1 MICFTFAFGYD
12 IILIICQ
19 ISYWLLTCGNRWYNI
34 FCYRNRWWMAPRPNI
49 HCTHNNENN
58 LDDRCYPWLVRSVS
72 FVKKYLLIR
81 ILTKEFCQSLCI
93 LYNRLSW
100 NTLKEQKK
108 LPFISFEQELQTE
121 KMLTISIIRCPQIA
135 HFSDVCWNPEYC
147 KIKRNSNQM
156 VFIDILKF
164 QCLFKK
170 NVIF

>member
-108 LPFISFEQELQTE
+108 SLHFIWTRVT
-121 KMLTISIIRCPQIA
+121 KRKHA
-135 HFSDVCWNPEYC
+135 YHFH
-147 KIKRNSNQM
+147 NQM
-156 VFIDILKF
+156 SADCTFFRCLLESRILQNKTKF
-164 QCLFKK
+164 KSDG
-170 NVIF
+170 IYWYS